1 MFDEL
6 VLGDDRLLFIHFK
19 IRCTCFD
26 DGLVPL
32 MADEDVVKLLEYVPM
47 FKEVDVYVEEDVLM
61 VEKTHDGEIDSEI
74 RYKIHVMKEK
84 LSQEKP
90 SLDEIFIDIN
100 SSLESVIAKLSQ
112 DNMEMPWGTLAP
124 DMNDDA
130 RISGLT
136 ILVAMFPLRD
146 QQRGKK
152 VEFDETALGYAPTG
166 NPRKRRRLNKD
177 ERCATDFVNVVG
189 ECKHG
194 LEMASLFCCTFC
206 SLDQVILLYDDM

>member
-1 MFDEL
+1 MFSDGL
-6 VLGDDRLLFIHFK
+6 WK
-19 IRCTCFD
+19 IRSLNYPHYD
-26 DGLVPL
+26 LGLI
-32 MADEDVVKLLEYVPM
+32 Y
-47 FKEVDVYVEEDVLM
+47 
-61 VEKTHDGEIDSEI
+61 EIDSEI

-136 ILVAMFPLRD
+136 SDFP
-146 QQRGKK
+146 
-152 VEFDETALGYAPTG
+152 T
-166 NPRKRRRLNKD
+166 
-177 ERCATDFVNVVG
+177 
-189 ECKHG
+189 
-194 LEMASLFCCTFC
+194 
-206 SLDQVILLYDDM
+206 